1 MRLHDFSRRA
11 LSRTTPSPNN
21 PPLLYLP
28 RRCGYGFVPRANRY
42 ARAPLALAPTH
53 RYGGDL
59 GAEVFRDWAHPAL
72 VRLLR
77 DKTAAA
83 GDDRGVARALARA
96 CDLALAVP
104 RGDGGEGEGGARAT
118 GDDDDAAT
126 AEPLGIGEP
135 DEIEAEL
142 ARWRAD
148 SDVAAADADDD
159 DADARRHVEL
169 ALEFRLEQAIVLS
182 QFRALV
188 SRFADALDALDAR
201 DAGAARAVA
210 AGAAERD
217 LNRYLQRVTRL
228 DLEGLDA
235 LLEEPEFQLPAG
247 PT

>member
-1 MRLHDFSRRA
+1 M
-11 LSRTTPSPNN
+11 
-21 PPLLYLP
+21 
-28 RRCGYGFVPRANRY
+28 PRANRY

-77 DKTAAA
+77 EKTAAA
-83 GDDRGVARALARA
+83 GDDRAVARALARA

-104 RGDGGEGEGGARAT
+104 RDGDGDARRAA
-118 GDDDDAAT
+118 GDDDDAA

-142 ARWRAD
+142 ARWRD
-148 SDVAAADADDD
+148 GDGGAAAGAGDDD
-159 DADARRHVEL
+159 VDARRHVEL
-169 ALEFRLEQAIVLS
+169 ALEFRLEQARVLHD
-182 QFRALV
+182 FRALV
-188 SRFADALDALDAR
+188 SRFADALDAR
-201 DAGAARAVA
+201 DAGDARAA
-210 AGAAERD
+210 AGAPERD
-217 LNRYLQRVTRL
+217 LNRYLQRATRL

-235 LLEEPEFQLPAG
+235 LLEEPEFELPVG